1 MKQNPLEREHGCG
14 QDVEALKLEV
24 EELKREEDRI
34 RFLRQEKEDRLR
46 SLIFK
51 EMKTI

>member
-1 MKQNPLEREHGCG
+1 MTQKPLEREPGRG
-14 QDVEALKLEV
+14 QDVDALKLKV
-24 EELKREEDRI
+24 EELKGEEDRI

-51 EMKTI
+51 EMKTL